1 MFRGEVWDVRFPGFG
16 EHPGVI
22 LSVNSY
28 NQRLGH
34 VVVIPITGTSGP
46 AMSHVA
52 LALDAGLTR
61 YEESY
66 ADVTTLQAID
76 KGRLLRRRGLLAATE
91 VAHLEDLVRIYLR
104 L

>member
-16 EHPGVI
+16 EHPGII
-22 LSVNSY
+22 LSVNAY

-34 VVVIPITGTSGP
+34 VAVIPVTGTSGP

-52 LALDAGLTR
+52 LSLDAGLTR
-61 YEESY
+61 YRESY
-66 ADVTTLQAID
+66 ADVTTLQAIAR
-76 KGRLLRRRGLLAATE
+76 GRFLRRRGLLVAAE
-91 VAHLEDLVRIYLR
+91 MGHVEQAIRIYLA